1 MPLEYIRS
9 KNVMVLRT
17 EVLCRLCKIRISV
30 KMKTI
35 PLTCDHIEPSYKLQ
49 TRAICHW
56 LEISM
61 N

>member
-1 MPLEYIRS
+1 
-9 KNVMVLRT
+9 MVLRT

-30 KMKTI
+30 YHRYFLKMQTI